1 MARGR
6 SLRPKKPSAVHQV
19 ESLYRQLGRAEPGL
33 LEAALEGV
41 DAKRALARAL
51 AEPTAQ
57 LVEQAY
63 AVCLEAHAA
72 FQRYSSSQRAHLR
85 GFSLQLLA
93 LATEQ
98 ALLLERTHAE
108 HERKQREQE
117 EAKARLRELFERNVK
132 LAAQARMVLEKVSG
146 DDPAV
151 QKGLAEGSSPDTS
164 YALSDSLK
172 RLADLGD
179 RLVRSNV
186 SAVRGRARLYG
197 LDENF
202 LSGIAVAGAEL
213 IAMEQKAGDQSAL
226 TTRKNQL
233 DRAQAAT
240 YVLMRQIGEAFEAA
254 SGVDPQI
261 SPLVAAQP
269 KVDPEAT
276 RAAKRASAKG
286 APTVTIISGPAPA
299 PAAPKVV
306 GPAPALRVID
316 PSELGSGKTMRS

>member
-19 ESLYRQLGRAEPGL
+19 ESLYRQLGRAEAGL

-41 DAKRALARAL
+41 DAKRALDRAL
-51 AEPTAQ
+51 SEPTAQ

-63 AVCLEAHAA
+63 AICLEAHAA
-72 FQRYSSSQRAHLR
+72 FQRYSTSQRSHVR

-93 LATEQ
+93 LAAEQ
-98 ALLLERTHAE
+98 SLLLDRTLTE
-108 HERKQREQE
+108 YDRKQKEQE
-117 EAKARLRELFERNVK
+117 DAKARLRELFERNVK

-146 DDPAV
+146 DDPVV
-151 QKGLAEGSSPDTS
+151 QKELKEPEAPSTS
-164 YALSDSLK
+164 YALAESLK
-172 RLADLGD
+172 RLSELGD
-179 RLVRSNV
+179 QLIRSGV
-186 SAVRGRARLYG
+186 GAVRGRARLYG

-213 IAMEQKAGDQSAL
+213 VAMEQKAGDQSAL
-226 TTRKNQL
+226 TMRKNQL

-240 YVLMRQIGEAFEAA
+240 YVLIRQIGEAFGAA
-254 SGVDPQI
+254 AGVDTQI
-261 SPLVAAQP
+261 APLVAAQP

-276 RAAKRASAKG
+276 RTAKKQAAKPSA
-286 APTVTIISGPAPA
+286 VTIINGPSAPA
-299 PAAPKVV
+299 PAAKVV